1 MSDPGRTIARELA
14 EQGARYPNA
23 GASAILSALV
33 KDGYAVVELPNVSR
47 DDLAR
52 IAEILRDR
60 FPFVSAA
67 GLGEIA
73 AEIGAA
79 LRPRIDTMEQLDAL
93 PFLTIVREVYGPSP
107 RACDYGAVW
116 ERRTSGWQCIAGSV
130 MPPRDEHAPRLGC
143 RVLYTP
149 EPDALRDQET
159 THA

>member
-1 MSDPGRTIARELA
+1 MSD
-14 EQGARYPNA
+14 Q
-23 GASAILSALV
+23 
-33 KDGYAVVELPNVSR
+33 
-47 DDLAR
+47 AR
-52 IAEILRDR
+52 IAEILRCAGILLPNDYTR
-60 FPFVSAA
+60 SWDYNRALNELAA
-67 GLGEIA
+67 QIDA
-73 AEIGAA
+73 VVH
-79 LRPRIDTMEQLDAL
+79 PRIDTMEQLDAL

-107 RACDYGAVW
+107 SGCDYGAVW